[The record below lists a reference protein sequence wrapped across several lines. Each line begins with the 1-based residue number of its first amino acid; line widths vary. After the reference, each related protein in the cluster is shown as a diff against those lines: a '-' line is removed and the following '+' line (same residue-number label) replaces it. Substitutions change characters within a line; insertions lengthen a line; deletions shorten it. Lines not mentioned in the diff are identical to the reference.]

1 MRINDSENK
10 TMAEIFKNYIY
21 GRWVDSSHNKTFEQ
35 RNPANLNEIT
45 GLWPSSTK
53 EDTLKAIEA
62 AQKAFPA
69 WKKLTVYQRAEYL
82 KKALSAMVRRQ
93 DEFAAILTLENG
105 KTFSES
111 KAEIGSAIKEMEFQI
126 NEGIRL
132 GGETLPSSI
141 EGVFAYSTRQPL
153 GVVSVICPW
162 NFPFNVPGRKVTP
175 ALITGNTCVMKP
187 ASLTPQTGN
196 KFLELFIEAG
206 LPAGVLNFVTG
217 GGTSVGNEMISN
229 PLVKAISF
237 TGSTGVGTRIH
248 ETAAKT
254 LARTQLEMG
263 GKNPVIILDD
273 CNLEDAVNATVTA
286 AYACAG
292 QWCTSTSRAIVL
304 KSISAKFKEA
314 VVERARK
321 YIIGNGMDSATTM
334 GPVCGSDQLKSVLKY
349 IETGKREGAEL
360 ILGGNQIITNGL
372 ESGCFIEPTVFTG
385 VNEEM
390 VIAREEIFG
399 PVLSILEVDSL
410 EDAIRVANNIEFGL
424 SSSIFTRD
432 LGKAFHFL
440 EQTEVGL
447 THVNMMT
454 ALKEPQF
461 SFGGIKHSG
470 VGLPEAGKTGVEF
483 FTEHKVAYIKYK

>member
-1 MRINDSENK
+1 
-10 TMAEIFKNYIY
+10 
-21 GRWVDSSHNKTFEQ
+21 
-35 RNPANLNEIT
+35 
-45 GLWPSSTK
+45 
-53 EDTLKAIEA
+53 
-62 AQKAFPA
+62 
-69 WKKLTVYQRAEYL
+69 
-82 KKALSAMVRRQ
+82 
-93 DEFAAILTLENG
+93 
-105 KTFSES
+105 
-111 KAEIGSAIKEMEFQI
+111 
-126 NEGIRL
+126 
-132 GGETLPSSI
+132 
-141 EGVFAYSTRQPL
+141 
-153 GVVSVICPW
+153 
-162 NFPFNVPGRKVTP
+162 
-175 ALITGNTCVMKP
+175 
-187 ASLTPQTGN
+187 
-196 KFLELFIEAG
+196 LFIEAG

-321 YIIGNGMDSATTM
+321 YIIGDGMDSATTM

-360 ILGGNQIITNGL
+360 LLGGNQIITNGL

-385 VNEEM
+385 VNEDM

-432 LGKAFHFL
+432 LGKAFYFL